1 MFEKKPLLVPESQDQ
16 LSGSSDY
23 PFEQLPRKQQKRL
36 RVPLPIQNLRLVQE
50 PFLRCGLKYIPPD
63 FKMLDQKLT
72 PLTLAVRPTI
82 PLNAKTN
89 TPVIVYGDRQPIR
102 CENCRSYIAPS
113 TKFLENGNIWVCGM
127 CEKWNDV
134 PKWYKCSLNSE
145 GLREDLEERPEL
157 TQLNVIIQS
166 DKTTNFSQ
174 NKTFKKKEVK
184 IEMKKEKSNSKKK
197 PIPYVVMIDTSIE
210 SLNEKYPEIWS
221 KSIEKSISAL
231 PKESKL
237 FLITFDQM
245 ITIIEPSKRESEE
258 KCEIEKANLQK
269 KENENENENDEQ
281 NQEQK
286 KEQKKEKEIEL
297 EIEKKIEIEIEKTNS
312 IELHDESSEEESEK
326 EKESQ
331 KEKEKEKEKEN
342 KKKNHWNI
350 SVITDPNYPFLPR
363 PKMKAHSK
371 ESFLDA
377 LSFLI
382 GNQKKNATKKEKI
395 LKKEGTCYGSALL
408 ISKKILSK
416 KGGRILS
423 FLGSNPTIG
432 VGSITKVKIEKE
444 TVVNEYENEDEFGV
458 PIPSYPEEEEN
469 KDHYKGSK
477 LGAGY
482 DYQRKELDWY
492 TDQANQ
498 FSRKGIRV
506 DTFITDSTKL
516 NVGPTIFKI
525 NHLTGG
531 SFELIRNCRTDRFLT
546 QRLKQLFGSNILR
559 DVKIECWCSLNDLTI
574 NYANEYSFK
583 KRRLNKNI
591 DLNTEN
597 KNEHSNPTNSC
608 KIPICDENYSVTIT
622 FDQIK
627 QKFKQVQ
634 TKKKNNNNN
643 NNDNQNQINKQN
655 NFVHLQIAISYR
667 RDSNN
672 GNNSNNKSESKRD
685 LRLLNLT
692 LEITQDLRKFYSG
705 VDLSMLLNFFLK
717 RGASQTFQT
726 RPEKLRYQITKQ
738 VINILTQVKLYCSPQ
753 SKKEILTIPKK
764 LSLLPIYCSSLIK
777 NRLFR
782 ENEPISRDEKA
793 ALVSFILKLP
803 VSNSITYIY
812 PRLIPLV
819 KLPSLD
825 QLQFFDLS
833 SRYLKPRSVY
843 LLEDGFRCFLWIGW
857 KIGFGFFGKLLN
869 SPSLNYLDL
878 KKTIL
883 PKLNNEI
890 SQKINT
896 IIEQMQKISKVTL
909 VPELVKRGDFHEF
922 YALSMLFCDSVNNQL
937 SYPNYLDFLKNRI
950 NEEIGSQLND
960 QLLNNEK

>member
-1 MFEKKPLLVPESQDQ
+1 MSEKKPLLVPESQDQ

-36 RVPLPIQNLRLVQE
+36 RVPLPLQNLRHVQE
-50 PFLRCGLKYIPPD
+50 PFVRCGLKYIPPD

-72 PLTLAVRPTI
+72 PLTLAVRPTV
-82 PLNAKTN
+82 PRNAKTN
-89 TPVIVYGDRQPIR
+89 TPVIVYDDHQPIR
-102 CENCRSYIAPS
+102 CENCQSYIAPS
-113 TKFLENGNIWVCGM
+113 TKFIENGNIWVCGM

-134 PKWYKCSLNSE
+134 PEWYKCSLNSE

-174 NKTFKKKEVK
+174 KKKKKEIK
-184 IEMKKEKSNSKKK
+184 KEMKKEKLNQKKC
-197 PIPYVVMIDTSIE
+197 PYPYVVMIDTSIE
-210 SLNEKYPEIWS
+210 SMKEKYPEIWS

-231 PKESKL
+231 PKESKI

-245 ITIIEPSKRESEE
+245 ITIIEPSKRKSEKE
-258 KCEIEKANLQK
+258 TEKANLQK
-269 KENENENENDEQ
+269 KENQNENQNGEQ
-281 NQEQK
+281 KQEQK
-286 KEQKKEKEIEL
+286 DEQKQEQKEEKEKEKEIVL
-297 EIEKKIEIEIEKTNS
+297 EIEKKIEIEIEKEETNT
-312 IELHDESSEEESEK
+312 IGLGDESSEEEKEEK
-326 EKESQ
+326 
-331 KEKEKEKEKEN
+331 KEKEKEN

-350 SVITDPNYPFLPR
+350 SVITDPNHPFLPR
-363 PKMKAHSK
+363 SKLRSHNK
-371 ESFLDA
+371 ESFVEA

-382 GNQKKNATKKEKI
+382 GSQKKHANKKEKI

-408 ISKKILSK
+408 VSKKILSK
-416 KGGRILS
+416 TGGRILS

-432 VGSITKVKIEKE
+432 VGSIKKVKIEKE
-444 TVVNEYENEDEFGV
+444 TVTNEYENEDEFGV

-469 KDHYKGSK
+469 KDPYKGHK

-482 DYQRKELDWY
+482 DYQQKELDWY
-492 TDQANQ
+492 TDLANQ
-498 FSRKGIRV
+498 FLSKGIRV

-516 NVGPTIFKI
+516 NVGPTIFLI

-531 SFELIRNCRTDRFLT
+531 NFELIRNCRTDRFLT
-546 QRLKQLFGSNILR
+546 QRLKQLLGSNILR
-559 DVKIECWCSLNDLTI
+559 DVKIECWCSINSLTVS
-574 NYANEYSFK
+574 YANEYSIE
-583 KRRLNKNI
+583 KRPLNKNI
-591 DLNTEN
+591 NLNN
-597 KNEHSNPTNSC
+597 DNNNEHGNSTNFC

-622 FDQIK
+622 FDQIIK
-627 QKFKQVQ
+627 QKIKQGQ
-634 TKKKNNNNN
+634 TKNNNNN
-643 NNDNQNQINKQN
+643 NNQNQNQINKQN

-672 GNNSNNKSESKRD
+672 LGNSSNNKSESKRD

-717 RGASQTFQT
+717 RGTSQIFQT
-726 RPEKLRYQITKQ
+726 RPEKLRYQITNQ
-738 VINILTQVKLYCSPQ
+738 VINILTQVKLHCSPQ

-764 LSLLPIYCSSLIK
+764 LTLLPIYCSSLIK

-803 VSNSITYIY
+803 VSNSLTYVY
-812 PRLIPLV
+812 PRFIPLV

-890 SQKINT
+890 SQKVNA